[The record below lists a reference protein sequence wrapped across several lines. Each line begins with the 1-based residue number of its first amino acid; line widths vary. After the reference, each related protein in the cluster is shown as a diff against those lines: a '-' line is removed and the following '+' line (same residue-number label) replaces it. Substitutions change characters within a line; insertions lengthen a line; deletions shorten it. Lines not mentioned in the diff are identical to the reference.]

1 MTDINNLDAAVVL
14 RQLREEASPAVQAAM
29 ALFLKMSSEEQ
40 SELLLRTIAEVNN
53 RVTRLDKLLEIM
65 LSVLGLNKIR

>member
-1 MTDINNLDAAVVL
+1 M
-14 RQLREEASPAVQAAM
+14 REEASPAVQAAM